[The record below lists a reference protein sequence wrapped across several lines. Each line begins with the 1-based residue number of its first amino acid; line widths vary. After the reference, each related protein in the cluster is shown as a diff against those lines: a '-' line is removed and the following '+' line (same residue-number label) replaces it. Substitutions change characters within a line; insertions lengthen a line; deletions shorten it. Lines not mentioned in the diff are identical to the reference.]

1 MRLEGCETSR
11 ASRWLH
17 RAGRLRRAHVAVQ
30 AVVIGVEGLAEGGEG
45 WMALASAGGR
55 AVRHRE
61 GRAKIWIVGGGEL
74 GSSGRID
81 GRVEMSDTGWDIIR
95 EGKLF

>member
-1 MRLEGCETSR
+1 MDGPGFGWRKGGATQ
-11 ASRWLH
+11 
-17 RAGRLRRAHVAVQ
+17 GRESQDLDRR
-30 AVVIGVEGLAEGGEG
+30 
-45 WMALASAGGR
+45 R
-55 AVRHRE
+55 
-61 GRAKIWIVGGGEL
+61 GEL